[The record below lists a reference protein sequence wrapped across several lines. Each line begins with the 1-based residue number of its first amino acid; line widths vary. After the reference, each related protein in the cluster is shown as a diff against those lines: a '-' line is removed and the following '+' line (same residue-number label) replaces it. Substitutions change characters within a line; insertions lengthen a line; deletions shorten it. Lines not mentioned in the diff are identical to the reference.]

1 MKKKLYRSRS
11 KKMIGGVLGGLSD
24 YIQIDVT
31 LLRILF
37 VILLLTTAFF
47 PFGLIYLIMIFV
59 VPNEGDVIKHD

>member
-1 MKKKLYRSRS
+1 MKKKLYRSKS
-11 KKMIGGVLGGLSD
+11 KKMLGGVLGGLSD

>member
-1 MKKKLYRSRS
+1 MKKKLYRSKS
-11 KKMIGGVLGGLSD
+11 KKMLGGVLGGLSD

-47 PFGLIYLIMIFV
+47 PFGLIYLIMTFV